1 MFADFLL
8 FNLLHLFFLQL
19 SLSALFPFVSQISD
33 QDDKEQELNKGVSN
47 LLDPL
52 IVVQLA
58 LSNCPDQ
65 LSKNTNNQ
73 IASQSQRIGACK
85 DKGNSKVPDVI
96 KSLISNLLPAV
107 AICHVFFDYGCR
119 KAYLDPRMSGS

>member
-1 MFADFLL
+1 
-8 FNLLHLFFLQL
+8 L
-19 SLSALFPFVSQISD
+19 SLSALFPFISQIRD

-47 LLDPL
+47 LLDSL

-65 LSKNTNNQ
+65 LGKNTNNQ
-73 IASQSQRIGACK
+73 IASQCQRIGACK
-85 DKGNSKVPDVI
+85 DKGNNKVPDVI

-107 AICHVFFDYGCR
+107 AICHMFFD
-119 KAYLDPRMSGS
+119 